1 MRAAGFEP
9 EDYETD
15 PVDVW
20 PENWPAWDLFCMV
33 STQWRTGGTG
43 GMGGMVCYVGLDYG
57 PLFVVMDRRGIKDDD
72 WISVFSDIRVIE
84 AEALD
89 TIRGQQE

>member
-33 STQWRTGGTG
+33 STQWRTGG
-43 GMGGMVCYVGLDYG
+43 MGSYIGLDYG
-57 PLFVVMDRRGIKDDD
+57 PLFVVMNRLDLKDEA
-72 WISVFSDIRVIE
+72 WLAMLNDIRVIE

>member
-33 STQWRTGGTG
+33 STQWRTGG
-43 GMGGMVCYVGLDYG
+43 MGSYIGLDYG

-72 WISVFSDIRVIE
+72 WIAVFSDIRVIE